1 MKKRTI
7 EENIKSFCK
16 QAKSVLRFLDQ
27 ENIVTETPEQ
37 VADVVLRRASVCYPY
52 DYLDCIYHEGFGR
65 FLEDVRRQAPGDVT
79 LCENILAMGT
89 ALLTEYGLDEEDY
102 RAWVIQQRGEA
113 FSCILL
119 GVVGEEL
126 TDADVERLKKQSST
140 QTREKLLAANAAGQF
155 NQDTGIYFVS
165 HKVLDEE
172 HQFRVFDQYLV
183 YSKSFDEYD
192 HAVDAL
198 YDAFGIGME
207 EMEDCVAE
215 TLKTSGAY
223 GREFLTTLFK
233 ISEQF
238 QESLQSVLTELT
250 RHLRSEKIDPET
262 IRKFRNYYTQASNES
277 KNNLLELL
285 TIITRKYVEFFPGD
299 RQYSHEYINKAIGR
313 DNIRRI
319 LMMPGIEEGFKSIA
333 MHFGNDILNDVLI
346 AVSNSAADTVIN
358 GMSVA
363 SFENKMKYGLE
374 ELDFATACSETI
386 FTELRH
392 RIEDK
397 YYEILG
403 VCNYCLDE
411 QDVDPDLMNVALGSF
426 YREKESIVSEEDL
439 KSVLMNALVSYPYD
453 SARPL
458 GLLYLLFGDDAA
470 EYDKIIDYRDIENRF
485 EVFLSDIVE
494 DSAAE
499 VLRRLPAEDLN
510 STTAS
515 ITAITEFAEHHQKL
529 AEPREILAEYDDY
542 RRDYELIEAAKAK
555 APQVKAGVN
564 ALIASAQ
571 DTKLIEAA
579 KQGNGYAQ
587 YMLMKLLDYFGHG
600 SHEFAWIQSDSS
612 HLSKY
617 LLYASSWEKFVGSRK
632 EEVFQLMMDCAEHKI
647 AGAATLAAEYLFQK
661 NQISKAKDLLRL
673 AEENGDPQ
681 AFRNHAS
688 YIREEKN
695 GFYQNLHI
703 ADQLEEIASFYGVK

>member
-16 QAKSVLRFLDQ
+16 QAKSALQFLDQ
-27 ENIVTETPEQ
+27 ENIVTEAPEQ
-37 VADVVLRRASVCYPY
+37 VAAVALRRASVCYPY

-102 RAWVIQQRGEA
+102 RAWVIQQSEEA
-113 FSCILL
+113 LSCILL

-126 TDADVERLKKQSST
+126 TDADIERLKKQSST
-140 QTREKLLAANAAGQF
+140 QIREKLLAANAAGQF
-155 NQDTGIYFVS
+155 NQNTGIYFTS

-172 HQFRVFDQYLV
+172 HQFKVFDRYLV
-183 YSKSFDEYD
+183 YSKSFDAYD

-198 YDAFGIGME
+198 YEAFDTGIE
-207 EMEDCVAE
+207 EMEECVTE

-223 GREFLTTLFK
+223 GRGFLTTLFK
-233 ISEQF
+233 LSEQF
-238 QESLQSVLTELT
+238 QESLQDILTELT
-250 RHLRSEKIDPET
+250 RYMRSEKIDPET

-277 KNNLLELL
+277 KNDFLELL
-285 TIITRKYVEFFPGD
+285 TVVTRKYVEFFPGD
-299 RQYSHEYINKAIGR
+299 QKYSHEYINNAIGR

-319 LMMPGIEEGFKSIA
+319 LMMPDIEEGFQSIA

-346 AVSNSAADTVIN
+346 TVSNSAADAVIN

-374 ELDFATACSETI
+374 EIGFASICSETI

-392 RIEDK
+392 RIEDE
-397 YYEILG
+397 YYEVLG
-403 VCNYCLDE
+403 VSNYCLDE
-411 QDVDPDLMNVALGSF
+411 QDVDPDLMDVALGGF
-426 YREKESIVSEEDL
+426 YGEKDFQISEGDL
-439 KSVLMNALVSYPYD
+439 KSILMNALVSYPYD
-453 SARPL
+453 SAKPL
-458 GLLYLLFGDDAA
+458 GLIYLLFGDDAA

-515 ITAITEFAEHHQKL
+515 IAAITEFAEHHQKL
-529 AEPREILAEYDDY
+529 AEPREVLAEYDDY
-542 RRDYELIEAAKAK
+542 RRDYELIESAKAK
-555 APQVKAGVN
+555 APQIKAGVN

-579 KQGNGYAQ
+579 KRGNGYAQ
-587 YMLMKLLDYFGHG
+587 YMLLKMLRYFGCG
-600 SHEFAWIQSDSS
+600 SHEFAWVRSDSS
-612 HLSKY
+612 CLSKY
-617 LLYASSWEKFVGSRK
+617 LVYASSWEKFVGSRK
-632 EEVFQLMMDCAEHKI
+632 EEVFQLMADCAEHKI

-681 AFRNHAS
+681 AFRDHAS
-688 YIREEKN
+688 YIREGKN